1 MRSTDLIDEIR
12 SLAVRYRA
20 LTGRPLGVVGELA
33 ELEAARLLDLEL
45 ANVRQPGF
53 DAVRRDGTRL
63 QIKGR
68 AILSNNP
75 GQRLGSIDL
84 DKPWDAVLLVLLD
97 ADLLPVAI
105 HEAARSAIE
114 AALRAPGSKSRNER
128 GALSVSKFKAIGRQ
142 VWARP

>member
-1 MRSTDLIDEIR
+1 VFGLLNDAGVAASPVR
-12 SLAVRYRA
+12 SLFQSNSKALRA
-20 LTGRPLGVVGELA
+20 L
-33 ELEAARLLDLEL
+33 
-45 ANVRQPGF
+45 F
-53 DAVRRDGTRL
+53 TRL

-105 HEAARSAIE
+105 HEAARSAVE
-114 AALRAPGSKSRNER
+114 AALRTPGSKARNER
-128 GALSVSKFKAIGRQ
+128 GALSVGKFKAIGRQ